1 MEDTNDVEKNYFKN
15 FVVLT
20 CTALTFSTIS
30 PSLASAMET
39 QDLKLNNTLN
49 QEKIIVDDFDKNKS
63 QDIIFDGFDNNESQ
77 DIIFDLNTPLES
89 LNDSEEIE
97 VEPRFIWFAV
107 PAIAISDIVWATIGA
122 TAATGSV
129 YLLWTKQP
137 ALTNEIDTAYR
148 AIPKKILDS
157 DDCVDLGKFTE
168 KVKGKTAYKD
178 PKTGWEID
186 KDTAGHGG
194 KKWKLKDKAGDRVAS
209 LDEKGKILSK

>member
-1 MEDTNDVEKNYFKN
+1 MLKKNYFKN

-49 QEKIIVDDFDKNKS
+49 QEKIIVD
-63 QDIIFDGFDNNESQ
+63 GFDNNESQ
-77 DIIFDLNTPLES
+77 DIIFDLNTLVES
-89 LNDSEEIE
+89 LNDSELEIE

-107 PAIAISDIVWATIGA
+107 PAIAISDVVWATIGA

-129 YLLWTKQP
+129 YLLWTKKP
-137 ALTNEIDTAYR
+137 ALTEEIDTAYK
-148 AIPKKILDS
+148 AIPKKILDG
-157 DDCVDLGKFTE
+157 DDCIDMGKFTE
-168 KVKGKTAYKD
+168 KVKGRTAYKD

-194 KKWKLKDKAGDRVAS
+194 RKWKLKNKDGDRVAS
-209 LDEKGKILSK
+209 LDENGKIISK